1 MTKETQKIARLF
13 KKVIIRRKRIEG
25 TNVEHLLDF
34 GKRENIPPVISKHGT
49 KLEEPSSERNRY
61 WLSEGHVPLNL
72 LKAYEAK
79 TFARLLKKKETD
91 ELPKK
96 TKKMR
101 VPKPEMPRKTGFD
114 YLFEKAEKR
123 STMFCGHCHKEVI
136 ARYVTDD

>member
-13 KKVIIRRKRIEG
+13 KKVIVRRKRIEG
-25 TNVEHLLDF
+25 TNIEYLLDF

-79 TFARLLKKKETD
+79 AFARLLKRKETD
-91 ELPKK
+91 DQPKK

-101 VPKPEMPRKTGFD
+101 DSKPKMPRNTGFD

-123 STMFCGHCHKEVI
+123 STRFCGQCHKEVI
-136 ARYVTDD
+136 ARYAKDD